1 MGWIFFFYI
10 SSLVF
15 GVLHNKKCSLN
26 IGVRKPRSAVQVLSI
41 LMSKNTGSGE
51 CNEFCVF
58 LLDDT
63 QRFTLYWCHYI
74 VFESHW

>member
-15 GVLHNKKCSLN
+15 GVLHNRKCSLN
-26 IGVRKPRSAVQVLSI
+26 IRVRKPRSAVRVLSS
-41 LMSKNTGSGE
+41 LTSKNTGSGE
-51 CNEFCVF
+51 FNEFRVS
-58 LLDDT
+58 LLDDA

-74 VFESHW
+74 VYELKW